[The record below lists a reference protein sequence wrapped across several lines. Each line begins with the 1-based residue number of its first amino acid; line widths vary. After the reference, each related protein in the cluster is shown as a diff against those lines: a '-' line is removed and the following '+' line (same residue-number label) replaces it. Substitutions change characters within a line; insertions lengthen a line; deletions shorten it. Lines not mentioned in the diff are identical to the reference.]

1 MPKARKT
8 EAPPLIAT
16 TLGKETS
23 FSGTLRFKDSLRI
36 QGKFEGEID
45 SMGRLVI
52 DGEAVVNAR
61 HIRASSVVIGGVVH
75 GDIEA
80 MDRIEMLPSAKVY
93 GNVRTSKLRI
103 GDGVVFEGKCEMIRD
118 PLSFDPF
125 ATESGGAGEA
135 AKAEAAESPKADS

>member
-1 MPKARKT
+1 MPKTRKT
-8 EAPPLIAT
+8 EAPPLVAT

-23 FSGTLRFKDSLRI
+23 FSGTLKFKDSLRI

-45 SMGRLVI
+45 SMGRLII
-52 DGEAVVNAR
+52 DDEAVVNAR
-61 HIRASSVVIGGVVH
+61 RIRASSVVVGGVVH

-80 MDRIEMLPSAKVY
+80 FDRLEMLPSAKVY

-118 PLSFDPF
+118 PSGFDPF
-125 ATESGGAGEA
+125 APRPDDA
-135 AKAEAAESPKADS
+135 

>member
-1 MPKARKT
+1 MPKAGKI
-8 EAPPLIAT
+8 EAAPLIAT
-16 TLGKETS
+16 TLGKETN
-23 FSGTLRFKDSLRI
+23 FSGTLKFKDSLRI

-45 SMGRLVI
+45 SMGRLII
-52 DGEAVVNAR
+52 DGDAIVNAR
-61 HIRASSVVIGGVVH
+61 RIRASSVVVGGVVH

-80 MDRIEMLPSAKVY
+80 VDRLEMLPSAKVY

-125 ATESGGAGEA
+125 AAEESRTEDGASD
-135 AKAEAAESPKADS
+135 KAGS

>member
-16 TLGKETS
+16 TLGRETS
-23 FSGTLRFKDSLRI
+23 FSGTLKFKDSLRI

-45 SMGRLVI
+45 SMGRLII
-52 DGEAVVNAR
+52 DSEAVVNAR
-61 HIRASSVVIGGVVH
+61 RIRASSVVVGGVVH

-80 MDRIEMLPSAKVY
+80 ADRLEMLPSAKVY

-118 PLSFDPF
+118 PLAFDPF
-125 ATESGGAGEA
+125 AVEA
-135 AKAEAAESPKADS
+135 DRAEDKAPKKADS

>member
-1 MPKARKT
+1 MPKTRKE
-8 EAPPLIAT
+8 EAAPLIAT

-45 SMGRLVI
+45 SMGRLLI
-52 DGEAVVNAR
+52 DGDAVVNAR
-61 HIRASSVVIGGVVH
+61 RIRASSVIVGGVVH

-80 MDRIEMLPSAKVY
+80 VDRLEMLPSAKVY

-103 GDGVVFEGKCEMIRD
+103 ADGVVFEGKCEMIRD
-118 PLSFDPF
+118 PAAFDPF
-125 ATESGGAGEA
+125 AA
-135 AKAEAAESPKADS
+135 APKDDS

>member
-1 MPKARKT
+1 MAKARKD

-16 TLGKETS
+16 TLGRETS

-36 QGKFEGEID
+36 KGKFEGEID
-45 SMGRLVI
+45 SQGRLII

-61 HIRASSVVIGGVVH
+61 RIRASSVIVGGIVH

-80 MDRIEMLPSAKVY
+80 FDRLEMLPSAKVY

-103 GDGVVFEGKCEMIRD
+103 ADGVIFEGKCEMIRD
-118 PLSFDPF
+118 PTSFDPF
-125 ATESGGAGEA
+125 ASGGEVS
-135 AKAEAAESPKADS
+135 ESSLPVDA

>member
-1 MPKARKT
+1 MPKLRK
-8 EAPPLIAT
+8 EELPPLVAT

-45 SMGRLVI
+45 SMGRLLI
-52 DGEAVVNAR
+52 DGDAVVNAR
-61 HIRASSVVIGGVVH
+61 RIRASSVVVGGVVH

-80 MDRIEMLPSAKVY
+80 VDRLEMLPSAKVY

-103 GDGVVFEGKCEMIRD
+103 ADGVVFEGKCEMIRD
-118 PLSFDPF
+118 SAAFDPF
-125 ATESGGAGEA
+125 AA
-135 AKAEAAESPKADS
+135 APKDDS

>member
-1 MPKARKT
+1 MSKARKT
-8 EAPPLIAT
+8 EASPLIAT

-23 FSGTLRFKDSLRI
+23 FSGTLKFKDSLRI
-36 QGKFEGEID
+36 RGKFEGEID
-45 SMGRLVI
+45 SLGRLII

-61 HIRASSVVIGGVVH
+61 RIRASSVIVGGVVH

-80 MDRIEMLPSAKVY
+80 VDRLEMLPSAKVY

-103 GDGVVFEGKCEMIRD
+103 ADGVVFEGKCEMIRD

-125 ATESGGAGEA
+125 AAGNDASSESDA
-135 AKAEAAESPKADS
+135 SPKDGA

>member
-1 MPKARKT
+1 MSKARKN
-8 EAPPLIAT
+8 EALPLIAT

-36 QGKFEGEID
+36 RGKFEGEID
-45 SMGRLVI
+45 SLGRLII
-52 DGEAVVNAR
+52 DSEAVVNAR
-61 HIRASSVVIGGVVH
+61 RIRASSVVVGGVVH

-80 MDRIEMLPSAKVY
+80 VDRLEMLPSAKVY

-103 GDGVVFEGKCEMIRD
+103 ADGVVFEGKCEMIRD

-125 ATESGGAGEA
+125 AATDDVPAGGDAS
-135 AKAEAAESPKADS
+135 AKDGA